1 MAASNLRFAVGLM
14 LALLAPR
21 PLIANVSQ
29 ADLRERSEHS

>member
-1 MAASNLRFAVGLM
+1 MAPSNLHVAAGLV

-21 PLIANVSQ
+21 PLIANVGQ